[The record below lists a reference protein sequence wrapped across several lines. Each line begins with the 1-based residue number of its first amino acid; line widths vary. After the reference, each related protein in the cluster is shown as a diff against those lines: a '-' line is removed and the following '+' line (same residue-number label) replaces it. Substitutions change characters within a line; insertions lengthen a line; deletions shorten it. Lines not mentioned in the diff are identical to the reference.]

1 MKTLPIKAKVLLK
14 RFLRGFVAGFAGS
27 AVTLG
32 VFAGQ
37 NINDLMEWVLLILIA
52 GTAGGI
58 SGGFLAIDKYLRWTT
73 EEPVEN

>member
-1 MKTLPIKAKVLLK
+1 MKTLPIKAKVLFK

-37 NINDLMEWVLLILIA
+37 SIQELKEWLVLLLIA
-52 GTAGGI
+52 GTAAGI
-58 SGGFLAIDKYLRWTT
+58 SGGLLSIDKYLRWTK